1 MTHKIY
7 TMCMI
12 QDGSK
17 VLLMNRPNRKGF
29 PGYIAPGGKVEFPES
44 IVNGAIRE
52 VKEETGLTVKEIVF
66 KGIDEYCDPSQGLR
80 YMVFNYLATAT
91 EGELLKNPPEGELLW
106 VDMKEALNLPMQD
119 WFKRR
124 FPLFLSRERLRL
136 VSFGWRIQMKPW
148 KQRLRATVCRDDDDI
163 WRTAKKSWQRVFL
176 LLTHKGWKP
185 KKDLLSVSG
194 CICCISRF

>member
-1 MTHKIY
+1 MIRLAMEVEHKIY

-12 QDGSK
+12 QDGTK

-52 VKEETGLTVKEIVF
+52 VKEETGLTVTEIVF
-66 KGIDEYCDPSQGLR
+66 KGIDEYCDPNQGLR

-91 EGELLKNPPEGELLW
+91 EGELLKNPPEGDLLW

-124 FPLFLSRERLRL
+124 FPLFFEPGTFE
-136 VSFGWRIQMKPW
+136 VSSVW
-148 KQRLRATVCRDDDDI
+148 LAETDETLEATTKNYGV
-163 WRTAKKSWQRVFL
+163 
-176 LLTHKGWKP
+176 
-185 KKDLLSVSG
+185 
-194 CICCISRF
+194 

>member
-1 MTHKIY
+1 MIGLTTEVTHKIY

-124 FPLFLSRERLRL
+124 FPLFFEPGTFE
-136 VSFGWRIQMKPW
+136 VSFVW
-148 KQRLRATVCRDDDDI
+148 LADTDETLEATI
-163 WRTAKKSWQRVFL
+163 KSYGV
-176 LLTHKGWKP
+176 
-185 KKDLLSVSG
+185 
-194 CICCISRF
+194 